1 MTDPA
6 DAAVERAESLR
17 EDGVPAVARPD
28 LYRRAKADAEADTI
42 DHATAEAAMTE
53 AGWEYGRHVY
63 VDPDALE
70 SRTAEMAETLRESGR
85 LLVTHRQVRDRL
97 AGEEAG
103 ADVAGW
109 QRGPFVEHV
118 VAAFESAGWI
128 ADTVE
133 GASSRVYVYPLLDA
147 IRDEHPEGRFWR
159 SPEELFGY
167 YLSKSATAAAEGT
180 GDG

>member
-1 MTDPA
+1 ME
-6 DAAVERAESLR
+6 AAVERAESLR
-17 EDGVPAVARPD
+17 ADGVPAVARPD
-28 LYRRAKADAEADTI
+28 LYRRAKAEAEAATT
-42 DHATAEAAMTE
+42 DHATAEAAMAE
-53 AGWEYGRHVY
+53 ADWAYIRYVY

-70 SRTAEMAETLRESGR
+70 SRMAEMAETLRESGR

-97 AGEEAG
+97 AGEKAET
-103 ADVAGW
+103 DVARW
-109 QRGPFVEHV
+109 QRDPFVDHV

-133 GASSRVYVYPLLDA
+133 GASSPVDVYPLLEA

-167 YLSKSATAAAEGT
+167 CLSTSATAAAEDT
-180 GDG
+180 VDG